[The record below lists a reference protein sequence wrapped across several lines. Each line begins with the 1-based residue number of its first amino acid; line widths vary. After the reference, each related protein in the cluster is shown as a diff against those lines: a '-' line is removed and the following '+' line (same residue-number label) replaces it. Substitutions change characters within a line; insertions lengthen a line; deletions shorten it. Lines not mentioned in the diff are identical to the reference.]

1 MSEST
6 LEICQ
11 RERLLR
17 LDAHI
22 RFEFELTAQR
32 MTYLAIAESFLFST
46 FVLALANSSSPNVHP
61 LLIRVISM
69 VPWFGMLLATIVLAS
84 VIGSISLTPKLLR
97 ERFILEVKSHKVL
110 SILMWAIPV
119 GKSFWDISLRFVSL
133 QLFSEH
139 GFLFG
144 QVVQRS
150 GLKLHKNYVSHFFWS
165 WGTCKGLKSV

>member
-1 MSEST
+1 MREST
-6 LEICQ
+6 LEIRK
-11 RERLLR
+11 RERLLW

-46 FVLALANSSSPNVHP
+46 FILALANSSSPNVHP

-110 SILMWAIPV
+110 SILM
-119 GKSFWDISLRFVSL
+119 
-133 QLFSEH
+133 
-139 GFLFG
+139 
-144 QVVQRS
+144 
-150 GLKLHKNYVSHFFWS
+150 
-165 WGTCKGLKSV
+165 

>member
-46 FVLALANSSSPNVHP
+46 FILALASSSNPNVHP
-61 LLIRVISM
+61 LHIQVISM
-69 VPWFGMLLATIVLAS
+69 VPWFRMLLATIILLL
-84 VIGSISLTPKLLR
+84 SLVP
-97 ERFILEVKSHKVL
+97 SH
-110 SILMWAIPV
+110 
-119 GKSFWDISLRFVSL
+119 
-133 QLFSEH
+133 
-139 GFLFG
+139 
-144 QVVQRS
+144 
-150 GLKLHKNYVSHFFWS
+150 
-165 WGTCKGLKSV
+165 

>member
-6 LEICQ
+6 LEIRQ

-46 FVLALANSSSPNVHP
+46 FILALANSSSPNVHP

-110 SILMWAIPV
+110 SILM
-119 GKSFWDISLRFVSL
+119 
-133 QLFSEH
+133 
-139 GFLFG
+139 
-144 QVVQRS
+144 
-150 GLKLHKNYVSHFFWS
+150 
-165 WGTCKGLKSV
+165 

>member
-1 MSEST
+1 MREST
-6 LEICQ
+6 LEILQ

-46 FVLALANSSSPNVHP
+46 FILALANSSSPNVHS
-61 LLIRVISM
+61 LLIRMISM

-84 VIGSISLTPKLLR
+84 VIGSISLTRKLRR
-97 ERFILEVKSHKVL
+97 ERFILEGEIPQSALHLDVSHTNWEIVL
-110 SILMWAIPV
+110 GHL
-119 GKSFWDISLRFVSL
+119 LRFVSL

-150 GLKLHKNYVSHFFWS
+150 GLKLHKNYVSHFF
-165 WGTCKGLKSV
+165 

>member
-22 RFEFELTAQR
+22 LFEFELTAQR

-46 FVLALANSSSPNVHP
+46 FILALANSNSPNVHP

-69 VPWFGMLLATIVLAS
+69 VTWFGMLLATIVLTS
-84 VIGSISLTPKLLR
+84 VIGSISLNRKLRR
-97 ERFILEVKSHKVL
+97 ERFILEWEIVL
-110 SILMWAIPV
+110 GHLPPVCVSAAFLGAWILIWP
-119 GKSFWDISLRFVSL
+119 SSSTFWP
-133 QLFSEH
+133 
-139 GFLFG
+139 
-144 QVVQRS
+144 
-150 GLKLHKNYVSHFFWS
+150 
-165 WGTCKGLKSV
+165 